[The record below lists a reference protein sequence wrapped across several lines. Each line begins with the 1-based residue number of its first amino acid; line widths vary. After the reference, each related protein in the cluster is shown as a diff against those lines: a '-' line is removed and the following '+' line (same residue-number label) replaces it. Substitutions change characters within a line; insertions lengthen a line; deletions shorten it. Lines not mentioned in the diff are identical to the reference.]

1 MIDMAS
7 YVIAIIP
14 QFNGA
19 YYQTIY
25 LDFETRGQNITRDI
39 YEDPVRL
46 RQHLQKEFRV
56 LLKFWEGEI
65 PCPQTQSIENPSG
78 AGASQS
84 DFENP
89 SGAGASELV
98 TRHRRS
104 EPMTECTYILI
115 KPEPELEPEPEFE
128 FES

>member
-78 AGASQS
+78 AGAS
-84 DFENP
+84 
-89 SGAGASELV
+89 ELV